1 MRKVQHLLS
10 VQHSV
15 RCFVVR
21 IGSHLPSRPG
31 MSRVFIHAIVPSIG
45 TPLPKFLVHCGRIGV
60 HWKVKLC
67 SHLDMETSS
76 VHDSTYDLAHAAS
89 LGKFGLILSGC
100 FDVHTQTVAVQTVA
114 TPYSIKCQLSSVTQ
128 HRSQQCSGHF
138 LCNTTGPSLCL
149 LNIYCIRVARCRR
162 LAISRRARTSV
173 ALKWSGAADRLS

>member
-45 TPLPKFLVHCGRIGV
+45 APLPKFLVHCGRIGV
-60 HWKVKLC
+60 HWKVKLR

-76 VHDSTYDLAHAAS
+76 VHDSTYDLAHVVRWAS
-89 LGKFGLILSGC
+89 LVSFSPGASMFAHRPSLSRQSLH
-100 FDVHTQTVAVQTVA
+100 HTALRVNFRVLLSIGRNNARVIACA
-114 TPYSIKCQLSSVTQ
+114 TPPAQACAS
-128 HRSQQCSGHF
+128 
-138 LCNTTGPSLCL
+138 
-149 LNIYCIRVARCRR
+149 
-162 LAISRRARTSV
+162 
-173 ALKWSGAADRLS
+173 